1 MRNVKIFSTDIEN
14 RTQVIYISAA
24 ISSLFPHSIVTVDL
38 EDCDMVLR
46 VEGNIPTNECII
58 NLLSKLGV
66 RIEVLK

>member
-14 RTQVIYISAA
+14 RTHVIYISAA
-24 ISSLFPHSIVTVDL
+24 ICSLFPHSIVTVDL
-38 EDCDMVLR
+38 EDCDKVLR

>member
-24 ISSLFPHSIVTVDL
+24 ICSLFPHSIVTVDL
-38 EDCDMVLR
+38 EDCDKVLR

-58 NLLSKLGV
+58 IYSQS
-66 RIEVLK
+66 

>member
-14 RTQVIYISAA
+14 RTQVIYISAT
-24 ISSLFPHSIVTVDL
+24 ICSLFPHSIVTVDL
-38 EDCDMVLR
+38 EDCDKVLR

>member
-24 ISSLFPHSIVTVDL
+24 ICSLFPHSIVTVDL
-38 EDCDMVLR
+38 EDCDKVLR

-58 NLLSKLGV
+58 NLLSKIGV

>member
-1 MRNVKIFSTDIEN
+1 MRNVKIFSTDIEH

-24 ISSLFPHSIVTVDL
+24 ICSLFPHSIVTVDL
-38 EDCDMVLR
+38 EDCDKVLR